1 MRFSE
6 VLIGLWYLVLVGQQ
20 KLHRN
25 VKLFCFVLYNLLNLL
40 TKQFFTIK
48 SVEDMHQVSLT
59 INENELE
66 KLLSLINSFSSAKI
80 LSSNPINEDLSVW
93 QKSELDKSLA
103 EIENGTIQAESWEVV
118 RDRLF
123 AQYNVK

>member
-1 MRFSE
+1 
-6 VLIGLWYLVLVGQQ
+6 
-20 KLHRN
+20 
-25 VKLFCFVLYNLLNLL
+25 
-40 TKQFFTIK
+40 
-48 SVEDMHQVSLT
+48 MHQVSLT

-66 KLLSLINSFSSAKI
+66 KLLSIINSFTSAKI

-103 EIENGTIQAESWEVV
+103 EIENGTIQAESWGVV

>member
-1 MRFSE
+1 
-6 VLIGLWYLVLVGQQ
+6 
-20 KLHRN
+20 
-25 VKLFCFVLYNLLNLL
+25 
-40 TKQFFTIK
+40 
-48 SVEDMHQVSLT
+48 MHQVSLT

-66 KLLSLINSFSSAKI
+66 KLLSMIKSFTSAKI
-80 LSSNPINEDLSVW
+80 LSSNPITEDLSAW

-103 EIENGTIQAESWEVV
+103 EIENGTIQTESWEVV

>member
-1 MRFSE
+1 
-6 VLIGLWYLVLVGQQ
+6 
-20 KLHRN
+20 
-25 VKLFCFVLYNLLNLL
+25 
-40 TKQFFTIK
+40 
-48 SVEDMHQVSLT
+48 MHQVSLT

-66 KLLSLINSFSSAKI
+66 KLLSMIKSFTSAKI

-93 QKSELDKSLA
+93 QQSELDKSIE
-103 EIENGTIQAESWEVV
+103 EIENGTIQSESWGVV